1 MKITFKFIAY
11 MLLTCSFTYGQVR
24 NYSYKRE
31 IIGISEQWHKIIL
44 PEDLFKKVSQDLT
57 DIRIFGITVNNDTVE
72 APYLLRLT
80 TEKISNKEIEFK
92 ILNTAHNDNGYYYS
106 FEIPTT
112 ESINQIKLG
121 FNQENFDWK
130 INLEGSQNQKEWY
143 TISENYRILS
153 INNEIT
159 NFTFTK
165 LVIPSSKFR
174 FYRLLI
180 KSNLQPELKYASIA
194 NHIVNEGTYRIY
206 TIKKQEIKENKE
218 TKQTEINIEF
228 NQPVPVCEVKINVK
242 DSFDYYRPITIKYLS
257 DSIKTEQ
264 GWKYLYNLLSSG
276 ILNSIEKKNFNFNSL
291 TVQKLKIFIE
301 NHDNQPLYIDSL
313 MFYGY
318 VHELAVRFT
327 EQGTYFLTYGN
338 KKDVKPNYDI
348 DRFIDKVPENLN
360 ELELGK
366 EQKIEKED
374 IQELEPLFKYK
385 SWLWA
390 IMTIIIIILGWF
402 SVKMIQ
408 K

>member
-1 MKITFKFIAY
+1 M
-11 MLLTCSFTYGQVR
+11 
-24 NYSYKRE
+24 
-31 IIGISEQWHKIIL
+31 
-44 PEDLFKKVSQDLT
+44 
-57 DIRIFGITVNNDTVE
+57 
-72 APYLLRLT
+72 
-80 TEKISNKEIEFK
+80 
-92 ILNTAHNDNGYYYS
+92 
-106 FEIPTT
+106 
-112 ESINQIKLG
+112 
-121 FNQENFDWK
+121 
-130 INLEGSQNQKEWY
+130 
-143 TISENYRILS
+143 
-153 INNEIT
+153 
-159 NFTFTK
+159 
-165 LVIPSSKFR
+165 
-174 FYRLLI
+174 
-180 KSNLQPELKYASIA
+180 QPELKYASIA